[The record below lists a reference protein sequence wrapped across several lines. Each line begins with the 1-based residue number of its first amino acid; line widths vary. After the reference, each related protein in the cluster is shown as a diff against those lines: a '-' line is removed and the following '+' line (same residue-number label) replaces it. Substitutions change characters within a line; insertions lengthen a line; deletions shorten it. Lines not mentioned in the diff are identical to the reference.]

1 MVSVYIAKY
10 AIGKELRLE
19 RQIIYND
26 QEGHL
31 PIAVYRDCIKI
42 VYNANTLEKI
52 IKTEELEPLLNV

>member
-1 MVSVYIAKY
+1 MASVYIAKY
-10 AIGKELRLE
+10 AIREELRLE

-31 PIAVYRDCIKI
+31 PIASCIKI
-42 VYNANTLEKI
+42 VYKANTLEKI